1 MISDKILYCSYSS
14 STVDEWE
21 AFSTN
26 NIAKAERERKASV
39 ALRSEINSI
48 LMQSFADLRGLYENV
63 NNMFDKRIEETMEA
77 KRKLERELARV
88 SYTPILFLM
97 NERVCICFITF
108 LFILIHLVSF
118 PFLSPCPRENPRLLA
133 DR

>member
-39 ALRSEINSI
+39 ALRSEINSL

-88 SYTPILFLM
+88 SYTPSLPY
-97 NERVCICFITF
+97 E
-108 LFILIHLVSF
+108 
-118 PFLSPCPRENPRLLA
+118 
-133 DR
+133 